1 MLHLVKV
8 RPGKLTPVNQ
18 RSFIILKSKR
28 PFITK
33 HTYLTSASI
42 VCIPPNLKPQSGVEF
57 SVVLYR
63 PILSLTNT
71 RLIYFLF
78 VVRPCINEKDVIFSV
93 EVREKNQERKPDT
106 LTRAFTLTKADL
118 RIQRRP
124 AITQGYYVCVQ
135 IPSGTRVSSLFPLS
149 RKLISIV
156 FKNPNMIWFK
166 CERKS

>member
-1 MLHLVKV
+1 MLHLAKA

-42 VCIPPNLKPQSGVEF
+42 VCIRPNLKPQSGVEF

-78 VVRPCINEKDVIFSV
+78 VVRPCINEKEVIFSV
-93 EVREKNQERKPDT
+93 EVREKDQERKPD
-106 LTRAFTLTKADL
+106 TLTKADL

-124 AITQGYYVCVQ
+124 ANTQGYYVCVQ
-135 IPSGTRVSSLFPLS
+135 IPSRTRVSSLFPLS
-149 RKLISIV
+149 RMLISIV
-156 FKNPNMIWFK
+156 FKNPNIIWFK